1 MLKKILNS
9 ATETVMLWA
18 IVFLAFWPEISVV
31 VFAMLLAAVLSLMGV
46 L

>member
-9 ATETVMLWA
+9 VTEAVMLWV

-31 VFAMLLAAVLSLMGV
+31 VLAMLLAAVLSFMGV